1 VKPNLSQAEEQRL
14 QQGFRA
20 VTAQQVTITPLS
32 ITVREREAV
41 VMARRR
47 DVIDAGGRRQTLDSQ
62 QTFQL
67 MRSPAGWVITEI
79 R

>member
-1 VKPNLSQAEEQRL
+1 
-14 QQGFRA
+14 
-20 VTAQQVTITPLS
+20 
-32 ITVREREAV
+32 
-41 VMARRR
+41 MARRR